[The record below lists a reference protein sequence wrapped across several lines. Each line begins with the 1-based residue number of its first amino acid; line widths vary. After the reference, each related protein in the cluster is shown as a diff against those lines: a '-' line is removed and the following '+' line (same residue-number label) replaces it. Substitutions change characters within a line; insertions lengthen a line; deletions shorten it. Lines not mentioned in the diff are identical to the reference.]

1 MSSIREKLFYETK
14 ESTDI
19 KNEVKKNERTLHA
32 NIIVRE
38 LICRVL
44 SSTTD
49 EKTTSRDQK

>member
-19 KNEVKKNERTLHA
+19 KKKNEVKKKERTLHA

-44 SSTTD
+44 SSTT
-49 EKTTSRDQK
+49 ERENYK